1 MLQIS
6 LRVSCK
12 NSQSFARLVYS
23 INKSSKKKKK
33 GGANTHVN
41 LYIRQG
47 VECNRGR
54 ISIAINFLR
63 NNVFP
68 VGLGKSE
75 RPLGNFETDKF
86 GAGVSYGNRIFSSAK
101 MSCGG
106 NISLLFTHLPRET
119 IFLSLGTHGE
129 EKRRIEHAE
138 RAAGKVLAPDV
149 FSPRE
154 IPPLFLSLYPSPS
167 RIAELIARIVRK
179 NRVGRHAFV

>member
-75 RPLGNFETDKF
+75 RPLENFETDKF
-86 GAGVSYGNRIFSSAK
+86 GCK
-101 MSCGG
+101 
-106 NISLLFTHLPRET
+106 L
-119 IFLSLGTHGE
+119 
-129 EKRRIEHAE
+129 
-138 RAAGKVLAPDV
+138 
-149 FSPRE
+149 
-154 IPPLFLSLYPSPS
+154 
-167 RIAELIARIVRK
+167 RK
-179 NRVGRHAFV
+179 

>member
-1 MLQIS
+1 
-6 LRVSCK
+6 
-12 NSQSFARLVYS
+12 
-23 INKSSKKKKK
+23 
-33 GGANTHVN
+33 
-41 LYIRQG
+41 
-47 VECNRGR
+47 
-54 ISIAINFLR
+54 
-63 NNVFP
+63 
-68 VGLGKSE
+68 
-75 RPLGNFETDKF
+75 
-86 GAGVSYGNRIFSSAK
+86 

>member
-1 MLQIS
+1 M
-6 LRVSCK
+6 
-12 NSQSFARLVYS
+12 
-23 INKSSKKKKK
+23 
-33 GGANTHVN
+33 
-41 LYIRQG
+41 
-47 VECNRGR
+47 ECNRGR

-154 IPPLFLSLYPSPS
+154 IPPLTLSVSVSNSRAYRSNRSKKPCGSSRLRLNDQGPMAFSSSFIIHVPFLLYLFPILFPSMLPPPPSPQVFDD
-167 RIAELIARIVRK
+167 RA
-179 NRVGRHAFV
+179 